1 MNFFNRLKNNKTAEY
16 IFLAILSL
24 TIIAIF
30 AFSLSGKNSSVESSD
45 AVDVYVRDLED
56 RLSNTLSKVDGA
68 GKVSIVIT
76 VNSGMETVI
85 ATEKTSV
92 TENGKTTVIDEPILV
107 NGKTVTLMEK
117 YPKIIGVLIVAEGA
131 KNITV
136 MQKIQQATISLLN
149 IELSQVEILTMK

>member
-24 TIIAIF
+24 TIIAVF

-68 GKVSIVIT
+68 GKVSVVIT
-76 VNSGMETVI
+76 VNSGMETII

>member
-68 GKVSIVIT
+68 GKVSVVIT

>member
-1 MNFFNRLKNNKTAEY
+1 MNFFNRLKNNKTVEY

-24 TIIAIF
+24 TIVAIF

-68 GKVSIVIT
+68 GKVSVVIT